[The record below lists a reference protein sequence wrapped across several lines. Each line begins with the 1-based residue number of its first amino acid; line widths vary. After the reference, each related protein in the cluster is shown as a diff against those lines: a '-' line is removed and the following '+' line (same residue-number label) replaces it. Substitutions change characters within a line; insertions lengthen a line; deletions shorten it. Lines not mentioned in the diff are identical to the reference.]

1 MCTVCGGRCSCRNS
15 ETQASGIRLRGFAT
29 TEPGADARTVWHAAI
44 DGSETAASWHDGG
57 RDAADLRARFGRGDE
72 SRYGFEWHQVESA
85 AVHGNHTRRFGKT
98 TAVSMFVAA
107 FALCVPGSVTAIF
120 STGRRASN
128 LLLQQ
133 IKAMVS
139 CIPGAEKQIVSSNVE
154 TLVIQSG
161 EKLSKISS
169 FPGKARTLRGTGG
182 DLVILEEAAFIAPEV
197 WTEVVIPLIEVKNTA
212 LVAISTP
219 LDSSNFYSTLVTM
232 KDERDEPIF
241 HVLEARAACEKC
253 IQTLDDPSKCPHV
266 NLERPQWKSKKTA
279 SCQGTLF
286 REPGDAVTRIDGCG
300 DRRQWWSVFE
310 AVCKA
315 LV

>member
-1 MCTVCGGRCSCRNS
+1 MCPRERHGYF
-15 ETQASGIRLRGFAT
+15 L
-29 TEPGADARTVWHAAI
+29 DRTPC
-44 DGSETAASWHDGG
+44 
-57 RDAADLRARFGRGDE
+57 
-72 SRYGFEWHQVESA
+72 VE
-85 AVHGNHTRRFGKT
+85 
-98 TAVSMFVAA
+98 
-107 FALCVPGSVTAIF
+107 SVTAADQ
-120 STGRRASN
+120 GHG
-128 LLLQQ
+128 LLH
-133 IKAMVS
+133 
-139 CIPGAEKQIVSSNVE
+139 PGAEKQIVSSNVE

-266 NLERPQWKSKKTA
+266 NLERPQWKSKEK
-279 SCQGTLF
+279 QQ
-286 REPGDAVTRIDGCG
+286 V
-300 DRRQWWSVFE
+300 V
-310 AVCKA
+310 KA
-315 LV
+315 LYSGNQEMLLRESMGVVTEGSGGVFLKQCVKHLFDKARTQLPTQVHHCYTAIDPTGGGPSCFAIVSLLRVQGAIQVIPDRGSRHASS